1 MKILFLDQSGKPG
14 GAELCLLD
22 IAKSYDD
29 RSLVALFSSGIFKEL
44 LEQYQI
50 PVKVLAKQGINVRKD
65 HNAAQGI
72 SQLGQLL
79 PILIQVIKLSYQ
91 FDVIYANTPKAL
103 IIGAIASL
111 VSRRPLVYH
120 LHDIVSAEHFS
131 ATNRY
136 LLINLANRC
145 ASLVI
150 ANSKASQAAFIK
162 AGGRA
167 ELTEVVYNG
176 FQPESYQ
183 VNDDERSRLRTELG
197 IHDRFVI
204 GHFSRLA
211 PWKGQHVLI
220 EALLHCPEHVSV
232 LLVGDA
238 LFGEEAYKVQ
248 LWQQI
253 AMLGLKP
260 RVHFLGFR
268 SDIPQLMAA
277 CDLVTHTSI
286 APEPFGRVIVEA
298 MLCGTPVIATAD
310 GGAVEL
316 IDHAH
321 TGWLC
326 PPNDPQKLAEMILVC
341 CNQPT
346 QTKALANQAQTSAS
360 QRFNLSHT
368 NHQIDQLLRQV
379 VV

>member
-1 MKILFLDQSGKPG
+1 M
-14 GAELCLLD
+14 
-22 IAKSYDD
+22 
-29 RSLVALFSSGIFKEL
+29 
-44 LEQYQI
+44 
-50 PVKVLAKQGINVRKD
+50 
-65 HNAAQGI
+65 
-72 SQLGQLL
+72 
-79 PILIQVIKLSYQ
+79 
-91 FDVIYANTPKAL
+91 
-103 IIGAIASL
+103 
-111 VSRRPLVYH
+111 
-120 LHDIVSAEHFS
+120 
-131 ATNRY
+131 
-136 LLINLANRC
+136 INLANRC

>member
-1 MKILFLDQSGKPG
+1 M
-14 GAELCLLD
+14 
-22 IAKSYDD
+22 
-29 RSLVALFSSGIFKEL
+29 
-44 LEQYQI
+44 
-50 PVKVLAKQGINVRKD
+50 
-65 HNAAQGI
+65 
-72 SQLGQLL
+72 
-79 PILIQVIKLSYQ
+79 
-91 FDVIYANTPKAL
+91 
-103 IIGAIASL
+103 
-111 VSRRPLVYH
+111 
-120 LHDIVSAEHFS
+120 
-131 ATNRY
+131 
-136 LLINLANRC
+136 INLANRC

-298 MLCGTPVIATAD
+298 MLCGTPVIATVD